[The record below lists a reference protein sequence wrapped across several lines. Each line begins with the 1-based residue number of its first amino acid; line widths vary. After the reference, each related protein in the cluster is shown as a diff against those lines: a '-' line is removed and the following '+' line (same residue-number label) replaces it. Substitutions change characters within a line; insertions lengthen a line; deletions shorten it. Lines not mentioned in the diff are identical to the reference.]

1 MKKIAG
7 FMLLALI
14 VIFSMLFLVSCEDSG
29 EHTYTV
35 TENQWTESLSKRL
48 PADNVTITTRISGGD
63 GTTIEDITKL
73 DLQNGIMMRTT
84 IYNAEPDTEWILSV
98 ENGVVYEYSR
108 DLTIKNAGW
117 TKNKSQNFS
126 LPINWEETANDSFCY
141 NYVGVGAN
149 NYSDFK
155 FDSDIQE
162 YIADRFVCSF
172 LGEEDYISDAAYS
185 FIDGK
190 FVSMQFARCDENWK
204 ISEMF
209 FTKCTDYGTT
219 VITLPVEFDAQ

>member
-84 IYNAEPDTEWILSV
+84 IYNAEPDTE
-98 ENGVVYEYSR
+98 
-108 DLTIKNAGW
+108 
-117 TKNKSQNFS
+117 
-126 LPINWEETANDSFCY
+126 
-141 NYVGVGAN
+141 
-149 NYSDFK
+149 
-155 FDSDIQE
+155 
-162 YIADRFVCSF
+162 
-172 LGEEDYISDAAYS
+172 
-185 FIDGK
+185 
-190 FVSMQFARCDENWK
+190 
-204 ISEMF
+204 
-209 FTKCTDYGTT
+209 
-219 VITLPVEFDAQ
+219 